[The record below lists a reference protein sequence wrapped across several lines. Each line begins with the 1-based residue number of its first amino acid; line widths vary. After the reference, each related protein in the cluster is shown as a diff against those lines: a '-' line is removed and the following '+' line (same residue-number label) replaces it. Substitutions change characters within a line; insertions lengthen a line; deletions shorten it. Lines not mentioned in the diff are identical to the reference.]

1 MMRVS
6 LLCRTFMIVILSIS
20 IVGCS
25 SSKKTIKDSYEEN
38 SKNVIEKEARKWL
51 GVKYKYGGN
60 THKGVD
66 CSGLV
71 VEVYRSAMGIKLPR
85 TSSAQQ
91 QYCQSI
97 KKSELTSGDLLFF
110 ATGKKKKS
118 VTHVG
123 IYIGN
128 GKMIHSSSSHGVI
141 ISGINEAYYKRRY
154 ISSGRIEKVYK
165 KLRNKEKKVKNKER
179 KGISKKQKMP
189 SQDDILEDILNQ
201 KIDSIY
207 NE

>member
-1 MMRVS
+1 MSTIHKILVM
-6 LLCRTFMIVILSIS
+6 VILSIA

-25 SSKKTIKDSYEEN
+25 SSKKVTKDLYDDIP
-38 SKNVIEKEARKWL
+38 KNAIEKEARKWL

-60 THKGVD
+60 THKGID

-85 TSSAQQ
+85 TSAEQQ
-91 QYCQSI
+91 KYCLNI
-97 KKSELTSGDLLFF
+97 KKSELTSGDLVFF

-118 VTHVG
+118 VNHVG
-123 IYIGN
+123 IYIGD
-128 GKMIHSSSSHGVI
+128 GRMIHSSSSRGVI
-141 ISGINEAYYKRRY
+141 VSGIDEAYYKRCY

-165 KLRNKEKKVKNKER
+165 KLRDKEKIVNNKER
-179 KGISKKQKMP
+179 KNVSKKQKMP
-189 SQDDILEDILNQ
+189 SQDDILDDIINQ
-201 KIDSIY
+201 KLDSIY